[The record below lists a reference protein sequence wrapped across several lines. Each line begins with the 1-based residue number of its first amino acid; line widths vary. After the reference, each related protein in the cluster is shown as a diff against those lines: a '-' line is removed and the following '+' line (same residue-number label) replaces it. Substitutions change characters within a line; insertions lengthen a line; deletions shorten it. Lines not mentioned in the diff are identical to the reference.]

1 MDPPTVGRAVV
12 LRLPRPVLYEAWLR
26 LGWPRLPPLGGAQ
39 LVHAPSVAVP
49 PRSGVPLAVTVHDAA
64 PERFPGAFPAR
75 GRRFHRQGLHAAA
88 RRADLVLTVSAAAA
102 EEITTFSTIPPDR
115 IRVVH
120 NGIDPPAL
128 SAARRRSILEG
139 WGLADRPYVLWVGS
153 LEPRKGVDTLVA
165 AMARL
170 RSRRAA
176 GPAEQPLLVLAGY
189 PGWSSDDLL
198 APPDRAALGSE
209 LRQLGPVGEA
219 ELWSLYGGAS
229 VFAFPSR
236 HEGFG
241 LPVLEAMSQGTA
253 VVASDIPPI
262 REIAG
267 GVARLVAAGDVD
279 AWPARSRT
287 CSTTKA
293 SAIGPGRPDGSTP
306 WASASTGPS
315 EPPAPSTANCWG
327 ARGLLSGWR
336 GRGVPRARV
345 GASVKDRAGARHG
358 KPGIRRRLVDSPPRI
373 ARRRGRRP
381 RHRGGHHQRGR
392 LTEAVTAAGPD
403 AICHLAA
410 QASVGASWEDA
421 SGTFAV
427 NAVGTL
433 NLIDAAL
440 ACRSRPRVL
449 LVSSSEVYGHVTPD
463 ALPLREDHPFMPVS
477 PYAASKAAAELIGL
491 QAWLG
496 QGLEVIRARPF
507 NHTGPGQ
514 RPDFVV
520 PSLARQVAAA
530 AASGATTLQTG
541 NLDVRRDLTDV
552 RDVVRAYRE
561 LLEHGAPGQV
571 YNVCRGEA
579 VQIRD
584 VARRL
589 MAIAGVDLRIVVD
602 PARVRARGPSRASR
616 RSLSAPGGDRLGS
629 GDRPRCHPGG
639 GARLLAAP
647 GRPGGQPLD
656 QGRSPPPEIRLR
668 PLGDRVRERL
678 PVADPGPRASCA
690 GPGRLV

>member
-1 MDPPTVGRAVV
+1 MRVAVNAEQLLYRSPGGIGRYTAQLLTVLPRLDPGDEVVPFTARHDHDQTAAILREAGVDPPTVGRAVV

-189 PGWSSDDLL
+189 PGWLSDDLL

-279 AWPARSRT
+279 AW
-287 CSTTKA
+287 
-293 SAIGPGRPDGSTP
+293 
-306 WASASTGPS
+306 
-315 EPPAPSTANCWG
+315 
-327 ARGLLSGWR
+327 
-336 GRGVPRARV
+336 
-345 GASVKDRAGARHG
+345 AGAIEDLLDDEG
-358 KPGIRRRLVDSPPRI
+358 
-373 ARRRGRRP
+373 
-381 RHRGGHHQRGR
+381 QRDRSG
-392 LTEAVTAAGPD
+392 AAGRV
-403 AICHLAA
+403 HAA
-410 QASVGASWEDA
+410 GF
-421 SGTFAV
+421 G
-427 NAVGTL
+427 
-433 NLIDAAL
+433 ID
-440 ACRSRPRVL
+440 R
-449 LVSSSEVYGHVTPD
+449 T
-463 ALPLREDHPFMPVS
+463 
-477 PYAASKAAAELIGL
+477 
-491 QAWLG
+491 
-496 QGLEVIRARPF
+496 IRA
-507 NHTGPGQ
+507 T
-514 RPDFVV
+514 
-520 PSLARQVAAA
+520 
-530 AASGATTLQTG
+530 
-541 NLDVRRDLTDV
+541 
-552 RDVVRAYRE
+552 RAVYRE
-561 LLEHGAPGQV
+561 LL
-571 YNVCRGEA
+571 
-579 VQIRD
+579 
-584 VARRL
+584 
-589 MAIAGVDLRIVVD
+589 
-602 PARVRARGPSRASR
+602 
-616 RSLSAPGGDRLGS
+616 GG
-629 GDRPRCHPGG
+629 
-639 GARLLAAP
+639 
-647 GRPGGQPLD
+647 
-656 QGRSPPPEIRLR
+656 
-668 PLGDRVRERL
+668 
-678 PVADPGPRASCA
+678 
-690 GPGRLV
+690 